1 MSVTETAPEPGTRQ
15 TESGGVG
22 AAPAAGPI
30 VELRGISKSFGGVH
44 ALRDVDFAIP
54 PATIIGLVGEN
65 GAGKSTLLK
74 VLSGTYT
81 ADAGEILVDGV
92 PQTGYGPAA
101 ARRAGISMVTQEL
114 SLFPHLS
121 VADNISIGREP
132 TAFGLV
138 SGAKVRARAL
148 AALGQIQSA
157 ISPDAMVRD
166 LPFADRQ
173 NVEIA
178 KALVDDPRVL
188 VLDEPT
194 SGLREAEVDR
204 LLEAVRRLRDAG
216 RSVIFITHRMSE
228 LFGLCDSFMVMKDG
242 VSVGTRQ
249 VGQTDP
255 DELVSLMV
263 GRKLE
268 SLFPDKPVHLD
279 RGPGHEQ
286 LTLRDFRVGRFVGPV
301 DLDLYAGEILGIAGL
316 AGNGQNELL
325 EGIAGVRAST
335 GTMVRAGDP
344 RHRTHPFSAPGRAV
358 RAGYSLVPED
368 RKGQGLVLSFPVY
381 KNVTLAGL
389 WQSARLG
396 FLSRRQEYEAAQ
408 SYIETLD
415 IRTPGAA
422 AVTSG
427 LSGGNQ
433 QKVVLAKAL
442 HTHPAILLLS
452 DPTRGIDVGTKQEI
466 YALVRQ
472 LSEQGV
478 GVVFLSTDVTEIVGL
493 CDRVVVMSHRQIV
506 ATLTGEQIT
515 EESITKAAFEGNR

>member
-1 MSVTETAPEPGTRQ
+1 MATTALELGD
-15 TESGGVG
+15 
-22 AAPAAGPI
+22 PI
-30 VELRGISKSFGGVH
+30 VELQGISKSFGGVH
-44 ALRDVDFAIP
+44 ALADVDFTIR
-54 PATIIGLVGEN
+54 PAEVIGLVGEN

-81 ADAGEILVDGV
+81 ADAGKIIVDGQ
-92 PQTGYGPAA
+92 PQAHYGPAE

-121 VADNISIGREP
+121 VADNILIGREP
-132 TAFGLV
+132 TTAGLIP
-138 SGAKVRARAL
+138 AAEVRRRAQ
-148 AALGQIQSA
+148 AALDLLHSR

-178 KALVDDPRVL
+178 KALVDNPRVL

-194 SGLREAEVDR
+194 SGLREAEVGELMD
-204 LLEAVRRLRDAG
+204 VIRRLAADG

-228 LFGLCDSFMVMKDG
+228 LFAVCDSFWVLKDG
-242 VSVGTRQ
+242 VSVGTR
-249 VGQTDP
+249 VASETNP
-255 DELVSLMV
+255 DELVSMMV
-263 GRKLE
+263 GRKLA
-268 SLFPDKPVHLD
+268 SLFPPKPAAMD
-279 RGPGHEQ
+279 RSEGRAQ
-286 LTLRDFRVGRFVGPV
+286 LTLRDFRVGRSVGPV
-301 DLDLYAGEILGIAGL
+301 DLDLYEGEILGVAGL

-325 EGIAGVRAST
+325 EGIAGLRRSS

-344 RHRTHPFSAPGRAV
+344 TRHRPFSAPGLAV

-389 WQSARLG
+389 WQVAKFG
-396 FLSRRQEYEAAQ
+396 VLSRVREFAAARN
-408 SYIETLD
+408 YIDVLK
-415 IRTPGAA
+415 IHTPGAD
-422 AVTSG
+422 AVSSG

-442 HTHPAILLLS
+442 NTHPSILLLS

-472 LSEQGV
+472 LSDQGV
-478 GVVFLSTDVTEIVGL
+478 GILFLSTDVTEIVGL
-493 CDRVVVMSHRQIV
+493 CDRVVVMSHRRIV
-506 ATLTGEQIT
+506 ATLTGDEIC
-515 EESITKAAFEGNR
+515 EESITRAAFEGNS

>member
-1 MSVTETAPEPGTRQ
+1 MVNVAPELGDP
-15 TESGGVG
+15 V
-22 AAPAAGPI
+22 
-30 VELRGISKSFGGVH
+30 VELRGITKSFGGVH
-44 ALRDVDFAIP
+44 ALTDVDLTIR
-54 PATIIGLVGEN
+54 PATVIGLVGEN

-81 ADAGEILVDGV
+81 ADAGKILVDG
-92 PQTGYGPAA
+92 QLQAHYGPAE

-114 SLFPHLS
+114 SLFPDLS

-132 TAFGLV
+132 TAAGLV
-138 SGAKVRARAL
+138 PAAEVRRRAQAVL
-148 AALGQIQSA
+148 DQLNSH

-194 SGLREAEVDR
+194 SGLREAEVGQLMDVIR
-204 LLEAVRRLRDAG
+204 GLAAAG

-228 LFGLCDSFMVMKDG
+228 LFAVCDSFMVMKDG
-242 VSVGTRQ
+242 VSVGARLA
-249 VGQTDP
+249 GQTNP
-255 DELVSLMV
+255 DELVSMMV

-268 SLFPDKPVHLD
+268 SLFPPKPAVID
-279 RGPGHEQ
+279 RSAGREQ
-286 LTLRDFRVGRFVGPV
+286 LTLRDFRVGRAVGPI
-301 DLDLYAGEILGIAGL
+301 DLDLYQGEILGVAGL

-325 EGIAGVRAST
+325 EGMAGLRRST
-335 GTMVRAGDP
+335 GTMVRTGDAG
-344 RHRTHPFSAPGRAV
+344 HRRPFTAPGRAV

-389 WQSARLG
+389 WQVAKLG
-396 FLSRRQEYEAAQ
+396 FLSRAREISAARN
-408 SYIETLD
+408 YIDLLK
-415 IRTPGAA
+415 IHTPGVG
-422 AVTSG
+422 AVSSR

-442 HTHPAILLLS
+442 NTHPSILLLS

-466 YALVRQ
+466 YTLVRQ
-472 LSEQGV
+472 LSDDGV
-478 GVVFLSTDVTEIVGL
+478 GIVFLSTDVTEIVGL
-493 CDRVVVMSHRQIV
+493 CDRVVVMSHREIV
-506 ATLTGEQIT
+506 ATLTGDEIS
-515 EESITKAAFEGNR
+515 EESITRAAFEGDT

>member
-1 MSVTETAPEPGTRQ
+1 MTTEIAPGLDTRP
-15 TESGGVG
+15 TTS
-22 AAPAAGPI
+22 AGNI

-44 ALRDVDFAIP
+44 ALTDVDFAIQ

-81 ADAGEILVDGV
+81 PDKGEIFVDGCRQV
-92 PQTGYGPAA
+92 RYGPAE

-114 SLFPHLS
+114 SLFPNLS
-121 VADNISIGREP
+121 VADNISIGRER
-132 TAFGLV
+132 TVIGFV
-138 SGAKVRARAL
+138 SGMEQRRRAQCAL
-148 AALGQIQSA
+148 DQIEST

-194 SGLREAEVDR
+194 SGLRESEVTR
-204 LLEAVRRLRDAG
+204 LMVAMRRLREAG
-216 RSVIFITHRMSE
+216 HAVIFITHRMSE
-228 LFGLCDSFMVMKDG
+228 LFEVCDSFTVMKDG
-242 VSVGTRQ
+242 VSVGTR
-249 VGQTDP
+249 VRNQTTS

-263 GRKLE
+263 GRKLA
-268 SLFPDKPVHLD
+268 SLFPAKPTDID
-279 RGPGHEQ
+279 RSAGHER
-286 LTLRDFRVGRFVGPV
+286 LTLRDFRVGRSCGPI
-301 DLDLYAGEILGIAGL
+301 DLDLYAGEILGVAGL

-325 EGIAGVRAST
+325 EGIAGVRRAT
-335 GTMVRAGDP
+335 GTMVRAGVV
-344 RHRTHPFSAPGRAV
+344 RRHPFPAPGGAV
-358 RAGYSLVPED
+358 RAGYALVPED

-389 WQSARLG
+389 WLSAHLG
-396 FLSRRQEYEAAQ
+396 FLSRRAEYEAADN
-408 SYIETLD
+408 YISMLG
-415 IRTPGAA
+415 IKTPGPN
-422 AVTSG
+422 AVTAG

-442 HTHPAILLLS
+442 NTHPAVLLLS

-466 YALVRQ
+466 YALVRE

-478 GVVFLSTDVTEIVGL
+478 GIVFLSTDVAEIVGL

-506 ATLTGEQIT
+506 GTLTGDMIS
-515 EESITKAAFEGNR
+515 EESITRAAFEGN